1 MVRLLPNRTLYWS
14 STLAQLSLALYML
27 ASKVSI
33 TGVKQAAVL
42 SETPGP
48 VVCPKGHRVQVV
60 GSPLE
65 PSL

>member
-1 MVRLLPNRTLYWS
+1 M
-14 STLAQLSLALYML
+14 QLSLALYTL
-27 ASKVSI
+27 ASKVST
-33 TGVKQAAVL
+33 TGVKQAAEL
-42 SETPGP
+42 LETPAP